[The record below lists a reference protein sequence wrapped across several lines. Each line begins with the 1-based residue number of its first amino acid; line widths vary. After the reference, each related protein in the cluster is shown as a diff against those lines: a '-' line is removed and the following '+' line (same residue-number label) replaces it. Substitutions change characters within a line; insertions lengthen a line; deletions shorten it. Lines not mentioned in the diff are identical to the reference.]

1 MLGFLLV
8 AALEI
13 PLRSEGGVSVATA
26 TTLTAVAPHGDAMLA
41 VWCDSRE
48 LGAIY
53 ATRLTTQ
60 GTAIDSEPIRLVPP
74 PHANSEA
81 FLTYGAPAVA
91 FAGDSWVVAYERNT
105 VHPARGPVSGADI
118 RWPEIVLTRIRTD
131 GSVMDSEPRVV
142 GTGLEPMI
150 AANGTTLLLTWNN
163 PREKRQIR
171 LLTRTL
177 QAIATVTVPAG
188 DRVAAVVPRAKGYLV
203 LTISDVPHASF
214 GTSIGDDGTAG
225 EATDL
230 GFTQSVAA
238 TAMNDG
244 VLVVRT
250 GASRLTDVVLDAAGR
265 IVAEHDLTACA
276 GDVRGVAPGGSGF
289 LALVNCENPITPVT
303 MPPPLPQTHLF
314 TIGIDAQGSFA
325 GARHITDR
333 PAFGVFAAGD
343 QLYTTLGDRTAN
355 VVPLTYGSLSPPI
368 VLSLGATEQL
378 PVALLPVKGGVLAFW
393 RGGGDAVTQESWAL
407 RATRFN
413 AHGTDPVMAAR
424 VMAPFGYDAATNGS
438 TIAVL
443 DVESG
448 TRVVRLISVNDGRHT
463 LASLS
468 IPADT
473 VNSDGRHWLF
483 WDSSRPGAIIRT
495 DAEGASREELLIE
508 GGQRS
513 PMACNDRGCLPYW
526 TDNGTGWGVLM
537 RADAPLKDARRGRI
551 ADDATQYPVVAA
563 SAGGF
568 LAVTRNEGGE
578 LRAVIVSNDGRA
590 SHDLLLATYD
600 PMRVPYVCAGGGDDG
615 FEVVANEPNAM
626 QAFRID
632 SAGNVRRIGPIGD
645 GTARFVMRSGAIGYV
660 LYERNHHLFATVT
673 E

>member
-53 ATRLTTQ
+53 ATRLTTH

-131 GSVMDSEPRVV
+131 GSVVDREPRIAGAGFAPV
-142 GTGLEPMI
+142 I
-150 AANGTTLLLTWNN
+150 AANGTSLLLTWNI
-163 PREKRQIR
+163 PGEKRQIR
-171 LLTRTL
+171 LLTPAL
-177 QAIATVTVPAG
+177 QPIATVALPAADG
-188 DRVAAVVPRAKGYLV
+188 VAAVVPGAKRYLV
-203 LTISDVPHASF
+203 LMISDRTHATF
-214 GTSIGDDGTAG
+214 GVSINDDGTAG
-225 EATDL
+225 EAVDL
-230 GFTQSVAA
+230 GFTQSLAA
-238 TAMNDG
+238 TAMNNG
-244 VLVVRT
+244 AFVIRA
-250 GASRLTDVVLDAAGR
+250 GASRLTDLVLDAAGR
-265 IVAEHDLTACA
+265 IVAQHDLTSCA
-276 GDVRGVAPGGSGF
+276 GEVRGVAPSGAGF
-289 LALVNCENPITPVT
+289 LALANCENPITPVT
-303 MPPPLPQTHLF
+303 MPPLPATHLF
-314 TIGIDAQGSFA
+314 TIAIDAEGSFA
-325 GARHITDR
+325 GARHLTDR
-333 PAFGVFAAGD
+333 RAFGLFAAGD
-343 QLYTTLGDRTAN
+343 QLYTTLDDRTAN
-355 VVPLTYGSLSPPI
+355 VAPLTHGTLLPP
-368 VLSLGATEQL
+368 VVMSLGATEQL
-378 PVALLPVKGGVLAFW
+378 AVALLPVETGVIAFW

-413 AHGTDPVMAAR
+413 AHGTDPAMAAR

-438 TIAVL
+438 TIALL
-443 DVESG
+443 DVESR
-448 TRVVRLISVNDGRHT
+448 TRIVRLISIDDGRA
-463 LASLS
+463 LASLT

-483 WDSSRPGAIIRT
+483 FDSSPLARIIRT
-495 DAEGASREELLIE
+495 DTEGASREEAPIE
-508 GGQRS
+508 AGQRS
-513 PMACNDRGCLPYW
+513 PIACNDLGCLRYW

-537 RADAPLKDARRGRI
+537 RSDAALEDARRGRI
-551 ADDATQYPVVAA
+551 ADDATQYPVIAA
-563 SAGGF
+563 AAGGF
-568 LAVTRNEGGE
+568 LVVTCNARGE
-578 LRAVIVSNDGRA
+578 LRAVIVSNAGRV
-590 SHDLLLATYD
+590 SHDVLLATYD
-600 PMRVPYVCAGGGDDG
+600 PMRIPYVCAGGGEDG

-632 SAGNVRRIGPIGD
+632 SAGNVGRIGAIGD
-645 GTARFVMRSGAIGYV
+645 GTARFVVRSGAAGYV
-660 LYERNHHLFATVT
+660 MYERNHHLFATVT